1 MMLNKK
7 TEGTELYEIDFT
19 PKGAKEM
26 TQVYVYAKSRLDASN
41 FLINNRIWGK
51 QHAIRIHSTNLMK

>member
-7 TEGTELYEIDFT
+7 TEGTDLYEIDFT

-41 FLINNRIWGK
+41 FLICNKIWGK
-51 QHAIRIHSTNLMK
+51 QHAIRIHTSSLLG

>member
-7 TEGTELYEIDFT
+7 TEGTDLYEIDFT

-26 TQVYVYAKSRLDASN
+26 TQVYVYAKNRLDASN
-41 FLINNRIWGK
+41 FLILNHIWGK

>member
-7 TEGTELYEIDFT
+7 TEGTDLYEIDFT

-26 TQVYVYAKSRLDASN
+26 TQVYVYAKNRLDASN
-41 FLINNRIWGK
+41 FLILNHIWGK
-51 QHAIRIHSTNLMK
+51 QHAIRIHSTSLMK